1 MRGEIH
7 RRFARV
13 GDLLDQQ
20 LAEARHLGVA
30 VCIYQDGEPVV
41 DAWGGE
47 REGSR
52 PWGRDTRATVFSA
65 TKGVTATCLH
75 LLSERGK
82 IALDD
87 LVVRHWPTFARKG
100 EGSSKERVTV
110 RHVLSHQSGIPVCP
124 ERVTRFEQTLDW
136 DFMVRE
142 MEGLRPEWE
151 PGTANGYHAFNYG
164 WLVGELIRR
173 VSGQRVGAFLR
184 DEVAEPLGLEGVHIG
199 LPEALHA
206 EVAPLEAPPPGHRP
220 TEGPNED
227 LRDPTSIAART
238 ILRPEGDLVAFMNT
252 AAARSAEYPASG
264 GIATARGLAR
274 LYACLAAGGTL
285 DGVRLLS
292 PSTIAEATALQV
304 PEGRKDMVLGVPLR
318 WALGFHKG
326 GVFSATGPNPNSFG
340 HAGYGG
346 ALAFADPDAK
356 LSFAIVL
363 NRMQNELQ
371 GGFRVLSAV
380 KAVYDSLADV

>member
-1 MRGEIH
+1 
-7 RRFARV
+7 
-13 GDLLDQQ
+13 LDQQ
-20 LAEARHLGVA
+20 LAEGRHLGVA
-30 VCIYQDGEPVV
+30 VCLYQDGEPVV

-47 REGSR
+47 AEPGR
-52 PWGRDTRATVFSA
+52 PWERDTRATVFSA

-75 LLSERGK
+75 LLVERGK
-82 IALDD
+82 IGLDD
-87 LVVRHWPTFARKG
+87 PVVRHWPTFARKG
-100 EGSSKERVTV
+100 EGKSKERVTV
-110 RHVLSHQSGIPVCP
+110 RHVLSHQSAIPVCP
-124 ERVTRFEQTLDW
+124 EGVTRFEQTLDW
-136 DFMVRE
+136 NFMVRE
-142 MEGLRPEWE
+142 MEGLLPEWE

-184 DEVAEPLGLEGVHIG
+184 EEVAEPLGLEDVHIG

-220 TEGPNED
+220 TDGPNED
-227 LRDPTSIAART
+227 LRDPASIAART
-238 ILRPEGDLVAFMNT
+238 ILRPKGDLVAFMNT

-292 PSTIAEATALQV
+292 PSTIDHATALQV

-356 LSFAIVL
+356 LGFAIVL

-371 GGFRVLSAV
+371 GGFRVLLAV
-380 KAVYDSLADV
+380 KAVYDSLADGVA